1 MIRAVICDDEDAAL
15 KIITYS
21 IENQGIPIE
30 IVGTAS
36 DGKEALAL
44 IKKENPNLVF
54 LDIEMPG
61 MNGFDVVEKMN
72 AVNCKVIIITAYST
86 FSYAQRALRLG
97 VSDIIEKPID
107 TDTLKEAIQRAI
119 GWEFSGNEALNKA
132 LFYIHTHYWEKI
144 ELEILAEEACCT
156 PSHLSHLFRNLLD
169 TSAIL
174 YLHKVRIHEAVKKL
188 NSGEEVKDVAYA
200 VGYSSMNNFYK
211 YFKLYRGETPAA
223 FKKRG

>member
-61 MNGFDVVEKMN
+61 MNGFDVVEKLM
-72 AVNCKVIIITAYST
+72 
-86 FSYAQRALRLG
+86 L
-97 VSDIIEKPID
+97 
-107 TDTLKEAIQRAI
+107 
-119 GWEFSGNEALNKA
+119 
-132 LFYIHTHYWEKI
+132 
-144 ELEILAEEACCT
+144 
-156 PSHLSHLFRNLLD
+156 
-169 TSAIL
+169 
-174 YLHKVRIHEAVKKL
+174 
-188 NSGEEVKDVAYA
+188 
-200 VGYSSMNNFYK
+200 
-211 YFKLYRGETPAA
+211 
-223 FKKRG
+223 